1 MDGALTPSDPVYIW
15 LAIIQL
21 VAMVLLPLQWRGLG
35 ENVLLGKQRSVQA
48 HMEMRKNDSPAAA
61 CQVGHTIFNISV
73 NTRVCLFYSFSVF
86 LRLCAQLYIWG
97 WGGGRR
103 LQTCMAADMFVSAT
117 MRHIQHMLPSSSP
130 FRGRLNRDTQQD
142 SLT

>member
-35 ENVLLGKQRSVQA
+35 ENVLLGKQRSVL

-73 NTRVCLFYSFSVF
+73 NARVCLFYSFSVF

-97 WGGGRR
+97 WGGVAVCKHAWLRIC
-103 LQTCMAADMFVSAT
+103 LSVQPCVTSSICSPAA
-117 MRHIQHMLPSSSP
+117 LPSE
-130 FRGRLNRDTQQD
+130 GG
-142 SLT
+142 